1 MPYIR
6 LYSRDI
12 SLGEKRSLAD
22 KLISIALSA
31 FQLRPEERYKISIQ
45 FVPRSLSPS
54 RIDSL
59 FRSDRA
65 AAVLEVC
72 DPNLTV
78 QNITSFVEAATPV
91 LGESTVIGPARR
103 MARILGLEPEPVR
116 QIAFQFNETSSPAR
130 DSSGDGFTHLSV
142 RRAA

>member
-12 SLGEKRSLAD
+12 SLAEKRSLAE
-22 KLISIALSA
+22 KLISLALDA
-31 FQLRPEERYKISIQ
+31 FQLRPEERYKISVQ
-45 FVPRSLSPS
+45 FVPRRLSPS
-54 RIDSL
+54 AIDSL
-59 FRSDRA
+59 FRSDKA

-91 LGESTVIGPARR
+91 LSQSAVLGPARR
-103 MARILGLEPEPVR
+103 VARMLGLEPDPLR
-116 QIAFQFNETSSPAR
+116 QIAFQFNETRAEST
-130 DSSGDGFTHLSV
+130 DSCEDGFTHLSL
-142 RRAA
+142 RKAA